1 MRVDFTIHTAPVSK
15 QRPRLGKGGCV
26 YTPSKTK
33 VFENIVALSYGN
45 RPNFDDKYIRIR
57 LKFKFEVPKSYS
69 KKKRLEALEGKIRPT
84 KADIDNYIKAV
95 LDGLNKRAWKDDRYI
110 VGILAEKEYSEESCI
125 EVSIESI

>member
-45 RPNFDDKYIRIR
+45 RPSFDDKYIRIR
-57 LKFKFEVPKSYS
+57 LKFKFEIPKSYS
-69 KKKRLEALEGKIRPT
+69 KKKRLEAIEGKIRPT

-95 LDGLNKRAWKDDRYI
+95 LDGLNKKAWKDDRYI
-110 VGILAEKEYSEESCI
+110 VGILAEKEYSEKSCI
-125 EVSIESI
+125 EVSIETV